1 MITRQ
6 SVSVIE
12 ALFNANASLNTGE
25 DECVLYRED
34 MEALLD
40 HIEDLEYEVSRLK
53 GTAEHT
59 HPVAALYAAL
69 NQRAE

>member
-1 MITRQ
+1 MITQR
-6 SVSVIE
+6 VSATAE
-12 ALFNANASLNTGE
+12 ALFNARSSLATGE

-34 MEALLD
+34 VEALLD
-40 HIEDLEYEVSRLK
+40 HIDDLEYEVSQLK
-53 GTAEHT
+53 GTAQHT